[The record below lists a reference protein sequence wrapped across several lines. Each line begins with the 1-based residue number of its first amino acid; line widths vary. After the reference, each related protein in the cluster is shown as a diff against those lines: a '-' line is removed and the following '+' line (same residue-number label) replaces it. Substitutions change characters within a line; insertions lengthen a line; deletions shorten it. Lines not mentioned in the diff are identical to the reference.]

1 LGIKLALKN
10 RRDLPDVGEIVV
22 GTIKEVHDFG
32 AYMVI
37 DEYNDLRAF
46 LPWSEVAT
54 RALKDINDVIKEN
67 QKLAVKVIRVY
78 RNKGQVDVSLKRVN
92 DNERKRKMMYWKRTL
107 KAINLILMA
116 AKQINKSEDEA
127 YKEVIWRLEDY
138 FGDAMA
144 GLENASLEGKEALK
158 RAKVPPEWHDI
169 LLDYAK
175 KYVEIKHVQISAYI
189 NLRSMDPDGIDK
201 IKKILLDIKEE
212 AKKHEGIDIKI
223 YAIGSP
229 KYRID
234 LIGPDYKTLENV
246 LDKLNSKA
254 EKLAKELKVMYSFER
269 IKGQ

>member
-1 LGIKLALKN
+1 MALKN
-10 RRDLPDVGEIVV
+10 RRELPDVGEIVV

-32 AYMVI
+32 AYLVI
-37 DEYNDLRAF
+37 DEYNNLRAF

-54 RALKDINDVIKEN
+54 RAVKNINEVIKEN

-116 AKQINKSEDEA
+116 AKQINKSEDDA
-127 YKEVIWRLEDY
+127 YKEVIWRLEDH

-144 GLENASLEGKEALK
+144 GLEVASLEGKEPLK
-158 RAKVPPEWHDI
+158 KAKIPNEWLDI
-169 LLDYAK
+169 LVDYAK
-175 KYVEIKHVQISAYI
+175 KYVEVKHVEISGYM
-189 NLRSMDPDGIDK
+189 NLKSNHPDGIDR

-212 AKKHEGIDIKI
+212 ISKFEEVDVRI
-223 YAIGSP
+223 YTVGAP

-246 LDKLNSKA
+246 MDKIDSKA
-254 EKLAKELKVMYSFER
+254 EELAKNLKIEYSFER
-269 IKGQ
+269 IKAQ

>member
-1 LGIKLALKN
+1 MALKN
-10 RRDLPDVGEIVV
+10 RKEMPDIGEIVI

-32 AYMVI
+32 AYMTI

-54 RALKDINDVIKEN
+54 KAVKNINEVIKEN
-67 QKLAVKVIRVY
+67 QKLAVKVIRIY

-107 KAINLILMA
+107 KAVNLILMA

-127 YKEVIWRLEDY
+127 YKEVVWHLEDY
-138 FGDAMA
+138 FGDAMT
-144 GLENASLEGKEALK
+144 GLEAINLEGKDALRK
-158 RAKVPPEWHDI
+158 AKIPTEWHDV
-169 LLDYAK
+169 LMDYAK
-175 KYVEIKHVQISAYI
+175 KYVEVKHVQISGYF
-189 NLRSMDPDGIDK
+189 NLKSLESDGIDK

-212 AKKHEGIDIKI
+212 VKKYEGVDIKI
-223 YAIGSP
+223 YTIGSP

-246 LDKLNSKA
+246 IEKLSSKG
-254 EKLAKELKVMYSFER
+254 EKLAKELKVEYSFER
-269 IKGQ
+269 IKA